1 MATSLTGQ
9 TLTKDEQQLATKLGQ
24 KLTEAMSRMHKNAM
38 SFCFTNLESA
48 TYPVT
53 RVVADKSFTIKR
65 GLNVYSCTDRI
76 IGMVSYFE
84 DPEDTARSYIA
95 LCLNV
100 PGALLHESAG
110 GIGYKSCVNLR
121 TLHFQ
126 NDSDPDDAKYNL
138 YGLGF
143 HLMGTQTFAS
153 VSVGPDDQLP
163 GQWHFSMKTLH
174 PSPFKEADE
183 VMKRFYDLMR
193 ARGYLKDESE
203 DEDMGSL
210 ADSAG
215 IEW

>member
-1 MATSLTGQ
+1 MSTSLTGQ

-24 KLTEAMSRMHKNAM
+24 KLTEAMSRMHKNALQ
-38 SFCFTNLESA
+38 FCFVNLESA
-48 TYPVT
+48 SYPVT

-65 GLNVYSCTDRI
+65 GPNVYSCTDRI

-84 DPEDTARSYIA
+84 DPEDTTRSYIS

-100 PGALLHESAG
+100 PGALLNESAG

-126 NDSDPDDAKYNL
+126 NDSDPDDTKYNL
-138 YGLGF
+138 YGLVF
-143 HLMGTQTFAS
+143 HLMGTQTFAT
-153 VSVGPDDQLP
+153 VSVGPDDLLP

-193 ARGYLKDESE
+193 SRGYLKDESE

-210 ADSAG
+210 ADKAG
-215 IEW
+215 FEW

>member
-1 MATSLTGQ
+1 MSTSLTGQ

-24 KLTEAMSRMHKNAM
+24 KLTEAMSRTHKNAM
-38 SFCFTNLESA
+38 SFSFVNLESA
-48 TYPVT
+48 SYPVT

-65 GLNVYSCTDRI
+65 GPNVYSCTDRI

-84 DPEDTARSYIA
+84 DPEDTTRSYIS

-100 PGALLHESAG
+100 PGALLHELAG

-121 TLHFQ
+121 VLHFQ
-126 NDSDPDDAKYNL
+126 NDSDPDDTKYNL
-138 YGLGF
+138 YGLVF
-143 HLMGTQTFAS
+143 HLMGTQTFAT

-183 VMKRFYDLMR
+183 VMKRFYELMR
-193 ARGYLKDESE
+193 SRGYLKDESE